1 MPSYRDYIIL
11 AVMAGCGLRE
21 AEVRTLTDPRI
32 RHAAEEL
39 ILRAA
44 LSKIAKRPHCIW
56 PVYGF
61 SNPQDYAVSAS
72 ETFDATSP
80 LLRQ

>member
-1 MPSYRDYIIL
+1 MLSAARKTNYRDYVIL

-39 ILRAA
+39 GIRLT
-44 LSKIAKRPHCIW
+44 S
-56 PVYGF
+56 
-61 SNPQDYAVSAS
+61 YA
-72 ETFDATSP
+72 DRKAT
-80 LLRQ
+80 